1 MSMCPY
7 GMVRTGSTV
16 DEHET
21 AHQGNPL
28 GDDRAEALEDLRW
41 AGERQ
46 VGVRGLANGKTLDCS
61 KVGKRRQGITKGEN
75 SFACAAGYL
84 GSAE

>member
-1 MSMCPY
+1 MSMCPC
-7 GMVRTGSTV
+7 GTVRTGSAV
-16 DEHET
+16 DEHGI

-28 GDDRAEALEDLRW
+28 GDNCAEALEDLRW

-61 KVGKRRQGITKGEN
+61 EGGKRRQGVTKGEN
-75 SFACAAGYL
+75 GFACAAGYL
-84 GSAE
+84 GSTE